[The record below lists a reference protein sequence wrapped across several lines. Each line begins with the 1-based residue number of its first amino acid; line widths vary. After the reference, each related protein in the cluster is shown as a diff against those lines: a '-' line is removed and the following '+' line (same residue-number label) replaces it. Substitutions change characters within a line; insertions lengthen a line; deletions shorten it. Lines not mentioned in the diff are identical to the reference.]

1 MTWIQWKGSP
11 CMVFPTDSSP
21 FFVPLFPL
29 DSCNSALKLLR
40 CVGGSIP
47 HSWKTTLLCIHM
59 KDFSICISLDTSLS
73 TQGQHITEPEVIHMV
88 KIDFICTAIFSA
100 RLNLVVIKTHNRA
113 HHHPPK
119 MCCLYMLRLFF
130 FQSKCSERSSW
141 VYSHQ

>member
-1 MTWIQWKGSP
+1 
-11 CMVFPTDSSP
+11 
-21 FFVPLFPL
+21 
-29 DSCNSALKLLR
+29 
-40 CVGGSIP
+40 
-47 HSWKTTLLCIHM
+47 M

-130 FQSKCSERSSW
+130 LNSPMVSVDSNANKNIW
-141 VYSHQ
+141 VEMFYKKKFTH